1 MDRFKHGKSSPQPH
15 IHQLLSR
22 RSVMPHPFRVFSAL
36 TAASVLAL
44 TLAPVSASLA
54 NTTVNTAPETG
65 TAPIKA
71 TSPVRATAPAKPTAR
86 RYTYSPTL
94 ISRYTTGCISK
105 VQSRGRTYAQAQRLC
120 QCSIGEMQNQ
130 HPQKDAITLLIKS
143 QFSSNIDPRT
153 GLPVTLS
160 KYFAPC
166 KA

>member
-1 MDRFKHGKSSPQPH
+1 
-15 IHQLLSR
+15 
-22 RSVMPHPFRVFSAL
+22 MPHPFRVFSAL

-54 NTTVNTAPETG
+54 NTTVNTAPATG
-65 TAPIKA
+65 TAPVKA
-71 TSPVRATAPAKPTAR
+71 TSPVRATAPAKAPAR